1 MYIYIYIY
9 ICLKLV
15 YTVYPL
21 NCHFDREIMP
31 GLIKYVWV
39 QVVLGQV
46 ATSFFLQQARSDLD
60 AFPESGMTPTIY

>member
-1 MYIYIYIY
+1 MYIYIYVTCIYIY

-46 ATSFFLQQARSDLD
+46 ATSFFCSKPD
-60 AFPESGMTPTIY
+60 PI

>member
-1 MYIYIYIY
+1 MCCVCTYIYIYVTCMYIY

-21 NCHFDREIMP
+21 NCHFDRENMP
-31 GLIKYVWV
+31 GMIFLYVWV

-46 ATSFFLQQARSDLD
+46 ATSCFFCSKPD
-60 AFPESGMTPTIY
+60 PI